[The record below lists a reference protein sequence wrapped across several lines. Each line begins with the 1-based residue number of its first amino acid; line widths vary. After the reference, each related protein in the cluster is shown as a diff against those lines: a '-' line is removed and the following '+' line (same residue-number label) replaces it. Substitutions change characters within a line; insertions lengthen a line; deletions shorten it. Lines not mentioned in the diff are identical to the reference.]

1 MYVHNQG
8 GINIMN
14 VLETSKVLSDLQALR
29 IISMTQK
36 KPCSAQ
42 ELSEELNSPLA
53 GVYKKIKELE
63 NAGFIKDNDRI
74 LMPYG
79 KRVTRYRSL
88 VRGFYVQFYNNE
100 LRVTLELD
108 SDEKTVR
115 MTWNPLQN
123 I

>member
-1 MYVHNQG
+1 MD
-8 GINIMN
+8 

-29 IISMTQK
+29 IISLTQK

-53 GVYKKIKELE
+53 GIYKKLKELE

-108 SDEKTVR
+108 SEDNSVK

>member
-1 MYVHNQG
+1 
-8 GINIMN
+8 MN

-29 IISMTQK
+29 IISLTQR

-53 GVYKKIKELE
+53 GIYKKIKELE
-63 NAGFIKDNDRI
+63 IAGLITDNDRI

-79 KRVTRYRSL
+79 KRVTRYRSV

-108 SDEKTVR
+108 SDEQSVK

>member
-1 MYVHNQG
+1 
-8 GINIMN
+8 MN

-29 IISMTQK
+29 IISLTQK

-42 ELSEELNSPLA
+42 ELSDELNSPLA
-53 GVYKKIKELE
+53 GIYKKLKELE
-63 NAGFIKDNDRI
+63 VAGLIVDNDRI

-108 SDEKTVR
+108 NTEQSIK

>member
-1 MYVHNQG
+1 MD
-8 GINIMN
+8 

-53 GVYKKIKELE
+53 GIYKKIKELE
-63 NAGFIKDNDRI
+63 IAGLLIDNDRI

-108 SDEKTVR
+108 SAEPAIK

>member
-1 MYVHNQG
+1 MD
-8 GINIMN
+8 

-53 GVYKKIKELE
+53 GIYKKIKELE
-63 NAGFIKDNDRI
+63 LAGLLIDNDRI

-108 SDEKTVR
+108 NAEPAIK

>member
-1 MYVHNQG
+1 MDA
-8 GINIMN
+8 M
-14 VLETSKVLSDLQALR
+14 ETSKVLSDLQALR
-29 IISMTQK
+29 IISLTQRR
-36 KPCSAQ
+36 PCSAQ

-53 GVYKKIKELE
+53 GIYKKIKELE
-63 NAGFIKDNDRI
+63 NAGLIKDNDRI

-88 VRGFYVQFYNNE
+88 VRGLYVQFYNNE

-108 SDEKTVR
+108 SDDKTIK
-115 MTWNPLQN
+115 MAWNPLKN